1 MSYQSSC
8 FLGFNIPLL
17 FFSIAIVVFSIFQ
30 LTEGG
35 GYGYDDI
42 IELMNDKIS
51 QFRINKIEC
60 NEYISKLNFKKD
72 FTNYKIFINLVFNAG
87 IIAYI
92 IARFGK
98 VDKSCEIGILIS
110 TILTIGYLTE
120 LSSTIISFVYYASTK
135 YDSKDFET
143 CNIRGGSVFI
153 KEYLFKNA
161 KSSLNFE
168 FTLDLIIL
176 ILICVSFIPL
186 IIGNLCILDMEI
198 DNSRKCI
205 EKDFCW
211 ICSIFSC
218 FGNVFNSCC
227 EGCCNS
233 CAMSC
238 NSCCNDCC
246 DGCCKPCE
254 DCYKNKNRDLN
265 GENINLDKKIKE
277 LEEENKRL
285 NEEISTIKNSPSP
298 YYLET
303 RIKVIKFYL
312 QKELNQQDVNNFDCK
327 DLFLSEIKNDFG
339 IKFTPQK
346 FSEITL
352 YYINE
357 KVREILSRDSDP
369 QNIFVNPVIN
379 RAGKTFEK
387 NMVNENILRENKL
400 VFDIRIILKENKK
413 LEMNN
418 FKQIKKLLL
427 NEEEKFYEN
436 PVVNMNGITEEGKPN
451 ELYQNLVIKNVI
463 KEIKIFD
470 DEFFEN
476 KDIYNFNKSRNK
488 DNDIEIINS
497 KAIFFSEK

>member
-1 MSYQSSC
+1 MRYYTIDAENKEE
-8 FLGFNIPLL
+8 FLKECEKTK
-17 FFSIAIVVFSIFQ
+17 SR
-30 LTEGG
+30 LT
-35 GYGYDDI
+35 
-42 IELMNDKIS
+42 K
-51 QFRINKIEC
+51 
-60 NEYISKLNFKKD
+60 
-72 FTNYKIFINLVFNAG
+72 KIFE
-87 IIAYI
+87 
-92 IARFGK
+92 
-98 VDKSCEIGILIS
+98 KSE
-110 TILTIGYLTE
+110 
-120 LSSTIISFVYYASTK
+120 
-135 YDSKDFET
+135 
-143 CNIRGGSVFI
+143 I
-153 KEYLFKNA
+153 KESIPEDEEDNLGYQKKPKLSFHFNDSEDDSDLGAINNDDDEELLGIQYENDEVNNKKESNEEKGIDILVNFL
-161 KSSLNFE
+161 KSSV
-168 FTLDLIIL
+168 
-176 ILICVSFIPL
+176 VS
-186 IIGNLCILDMEI
+186 E
-198 DNSRKCI
+198 S
-205 EKDFCW
+205 
-211 ICSIFSC
+211 
-218 FGNVFNSCC
+218 
-227 EGCCNS
+227 
-233 CAMSC
+233 
-238 NSCCNDCC
+238 
-246 DGCCKPCE
+246 
-254 DCYKNKNRDLN
+254 KNMDLN

-285 NEEISTIKNSPSP
+285 NEEISIIKNSPSP

-357 KVREILSRDSDP
+357 KLREILSRDSDP

-387 NMVNENILRENKL
+387 NMVNENNLRENKL
-400 VFDIRIILKENKK
+400 VFDICIILKENKK

-470 DEFFEN
+470 NEFFEN
-476 KDIYNFNKSRNK
+476 KDIINFNKSRNK